1 MSVHDHKNIQEALA
15 MTDLLIGTLTQGL
28 VYALISFGVYITY
41 SILDFPDLG
50 VDGTFP
56 LGAAVTA
63 VLLTKGVD
71 PWLTLPIAMLVG
83 GLAGLFTGFIHVRL
97 KVRNLL
103 AGIITMTA
111 LFSINL
117 QIAGSN
123 LTVDRG
129 TDTIFTSAPVMA
141 LMGNSSNM
149 TRKLVVSLVLILVVK
164 LVLDLYLRTKS
175 GLLLRAVGDNAGLVT
190 SLAKD
195 KGRVKI
201 LGLVLANAL
210 VALGGCVVCHE
221 QRSFSATMGTGQLV
235 YGLAAVIIGIS
246 LMNYYSTSPLARG
259 LRKRKG
265 LSWLASPDGTT
276 AVILGSILYKL
287 CIQLALSMGLP
298 ANMMKLITALLF
310 LLVLVLSGRK
320 GEEIIH
326 A

>member
-1 MSVHDHKNIQEALA
+1 ML
-15 MTDLLIGTLTQGL
+15 DLLVSTLTQGL
-28 VYALISFGVYITY
+28 IYALISFGVYITY

-63 VLLTKGVD
+63 VLLVKGMD
-71 PWLTLPIAMLVG
+71 PWLTLPAAMAAG
-83 GLAGLFTGFIHVRL
+83 ALAGLFTGVVHVKLR
-97 KVRNLL
+97 VRNLL

-111 LFSINL
+111 LFSVNL

-141 LMGNSSNM
+141 LLGDMTLMG
-149 TRKLVVSLVLILVVK
+149 RKLVVSFLLVLAVK
-164 LVLDLYLRTKS
+164 LALDAYFKTKS

-190 SLAKD
+190 ALAQD
-195 KGRVKI
+195 RGSVKL
-201 LGLVLANAL
+201 LGLVISNAL
-210 VALGGCVVCHE
+210 VALGGCVVVHE

-235 YGLAAVIIGIS
+235 YGLAAVIIGVS
-246 LMNYYSTSPLARG
+246 LINVYA
-259 LRKRKG
+259 
-265 LSWLASPDGTT
+265 ASPAARALRRGRLLRFLAAPAGTT
-276 AVILGSILYKL
+276 SVILGSILYKL
-287 CIQLALSMGLP
+287 CVQAALSAGLP
-298 ANMMKLITALLF
+298 ANMMKLVTAALF

>member
-1 MSVHDHKNIQEALA
+1 MI
-15 MTDLLIGTLTQGL
+15 DLLTGTLTQGL

-71 PWLTLPIAMLVG
+71 PWLTLPLAMG
-83 GLAGLFTGFIHVRL
+83 AGALAGLFTGFIHVRL

-141 LMGNSSNM
+141 LMGNTSNM
-149 TRKLVVSLVLILVVK
+149 TRKLVVSFLVVLVVK
-164 LVLDLYLRTKS
+164 LVLDLYLKTKS
-175 GLLLRAVGDNAGLVT
+175 GLLLRAVGDNAALVT
-190 SLAKD
+190 TLAKD
-195 KGRVKI
+195 RGRLKI
-201 LGLVLANAL
+201 LGLAISNAL
-210 VALGGCVVCHE
+210 VALAGCIVCHE
-221 QRSFSATMGTGQLV
+221 NRSFSATMGTGQLV

-246 LMNYYSTSPLARG
+246 LANAYSGGMERMTSC
-259 LRKRKG
+259 RKG
-265 LSWLASPDGTT
+265 ILRILTHPAGTT
-276 AVILGSILYKL
+276 AVIVGSIIYKT
-287 CIQLALSMGLP
+287 CIQAAMSMGVP
-298 ANMMKLITALLF
+298 ANMMKLVTALLF

-320 GEEIIH
+320 GEEIIR